1 MSLSFRDLISSL
13 TALRLVSH
21 VPVIAHVDLN
31 SLGEIDSGGETFL
44 NALMHRIDTI
54 MMPVF
59 TYRTMIIPA
68 TGPENNGII
77 YNHRKAPHTHSEFFD
92 PDMPADL
99 EMGEVV
105 ELLRR
110 EPGALRS
117 NHPVFSFTSI
127 GVDAALRAQSVSD
140 PLAPLRVLAE
150 LEGWVLLAGSD
161 HTRNFNLHL
170 AEQMAGRKTF
180 IRWALTPD
188 RIVELPNTPGC
199 SRGFNQ
205 FAPLVEKIARQV
217 RIGEGLLSAIPLRP
231 MLHLAYDLMQADP
244 NALLCNDPGCLM
256 CDSIRQQTSSD

>member
-31 SLGEIDSGGETFL
+31 SLGEIDGGGATFL
-44 NALMHRIDTI
+44 SALMNRIDTI

-77 YNHRKAPHTHSEFFD
+77 YNHRKAPHTHSEFYD
-92 PDMPADL
+92 PGMPADL
-99 EMGEVV
+99 EMGEVA

-188 RIVELPNTPGC
+188 RIVELSNTPGC

-217 RIGEGLLSAIPLRP
+217 RIGEGLLSTIPLRP

>member
-21 VPVIAHVDLN
+21 VPVIAHVDL
-31 SLGEIDSGGETFL
+31 SCLDEIDGGGESVL
-44 NALMHRIDTI
+44 RGLLHMIDTL

-59 TYRTMIIPA
+59 TRRTMIIPA
-68 TGPENNGII
+68 AGPEDNGIV
-77 YNHRKAPHTHSEFFD
+77 YNSRHSVQHHSEFFD
-92 PDMPADL
+92 PDMSADL
-99 EMGEVV
+99 EMGEVA

-110 EPGALRS
+110 EPGAARS
-117 NHPVFSFTSI
+117 SHPVYSFTSI
-127 GVDAALRAQSVSD
+127 GVDAALRAQTISD

-161 HTRNFNLHL
+161 HTRNFSLHL
-170 AEQMAGRKTF
+170 AEQMAARKTF

-188 RIVELPNTPGC
+188 RIVELPNMPGC

-205 FAPLVEKIARQV
+205 FAPVAEKISRQV
-217 RIGEGLLSAIPLRP
+217 RIGEGLLTAIPLRP
-231 MLHLAYDLMQADP
+231 MLHLGYDLLHADP

-256 CDSIRQQTSSD
+256 CNCVRQQTSSG

>member
-31 SLGEIDSGGETFL
+31 SLGEIDGGGATFL
-44 NALMHRIDTI
+44 SALMNRIDTI

-77 YNHRKAPHTHSEFFD
+77 YNHRKAPHTHSEFFN
-92 PDMPADL
+92 PGMPADL
-99 EMGEVV
+99 EMGEVA

-117 NHPVFSFTSI
+117 NHPVFFFTSI
-127 GVDAALRAQSVSD
+127 GVDATLRAQSVSD

-217 RIGEGLLSAIPLRP
+217 RIGEGLLSTIPLRP